1 MLCVGILLQVQG
13 RILAVKV
20 PVINALI
27 LIKNLFLG
35 KGERNVVVHIAKLCI
50 FGVRAAQ
57 ELFVEVRFY
66 YFCILQCILQQR
78 FTCCIASGG
87 LGFNQALIGIVIMF
101 AIVISIFIDC
111 GVIDC
116 HEAIFFIEVA
126 IKPPKIQCSAN
137 GLKSKSPISVRRL
150 KMACIN
156 RILCIA
162 VPVIIT

>member
-78 FTCCIASGG
+78 LTCCFTVGCCIR
-87 LGFNQALIGIVIMF
+87 NQSLIGIVITCT
-101 AIVISIFIDC
+101 ISIFIDC
-111 GVIDC
+111 GVIDY
-116 HEAIFFIEVA
+116 HE
-126 IKPPKIQCSAN
+126 S
-137 GLKSKSPISVRRL
+137 S
-150 KMACIN
+150 
-156 RILCIA
+156 
-162 VPVIIT
+162 

>member
-1 MLCVGILLQVQG
+1 MLRGGILFQVQG

-27 LIKNLFLG
+27 LIKNLSLG

-57 ELFVEVRFY
+57 KRFIEVRFC
-66 YFCILQCILQQR
+66 YFCIIFCIFQQR

-87 LGFNQALIGIVIMF
+87 FGFNQALIGIVIMF

-116 HEAIFFIEVA
+116 HEAIFIFEDA
-126 IKPPKIQCSAN
+126 IKPPKIQCSTN
-137 GLKSKSPISVRRL
+137 PIKPNSPV
-150 KMACIN
+150 
-156 RILCIA
+156 
-162 VPVIIT
+162 